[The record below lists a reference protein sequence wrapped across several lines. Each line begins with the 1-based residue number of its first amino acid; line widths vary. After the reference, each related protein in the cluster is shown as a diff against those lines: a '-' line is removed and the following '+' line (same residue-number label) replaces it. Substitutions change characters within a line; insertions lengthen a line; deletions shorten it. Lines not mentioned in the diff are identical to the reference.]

1 MPNLSDQG
9 DITWQAVFWRLVLTA
24 IILFVIAGSG
34 LTIFSS
40 IIGRPDAQV
49 LPTATFKTGIVSPS
63 SELGLE

>member
-9 DITWQAVFWRLVLTA
+9 NITWQAVFWRLVLTA

-40 IIGRPDAQV
+40 IIGRPEAQV
-49 LPTATFKTGIVSPS
+49 LPTTTFETGIASPTL
-63 SELGLE
+63 ELGLE